1 MKNKSYHLP
10 HAFMED
16 TTRRNIAHMTSKSKV
31 YVPCLPVISIVMV
44 VAKDDSKNLWHYD
57 LIWREQNK
65 NILTKTRLTNRSW
78 KVGVDYVTRVHL
90 LEFSPCDNWKAMG
103 KKMAQNEVWKIH
115 KKC

>member
-44 VAKDDSKNLWHYD
+44 VAKDDSKNL
-57 LIWREQNK
+57 
-65 NILTKTRLTNRSW
+65 
-78 KVGVDYVTRVHL
+78 
-90 LEFSPCDNWKAMG
+90 
-103 KKMAQNEVWKIH
+103 
-115 KKC
+115 